1 MHAMLVRF
9 ATRRT
14 QLVALTV
21 IAATSLVVSSGGA
34 QQKSNDRDFS
44 WDGRVTNGH
53 WLYVRNLNGSI
64 RVERATGDRAE
75 VTAVKRWRRGNPED
89 VRIETKRLGGDDGDV
104 IICAFWSDNATCD
117 EDGYRSHGDN
127 NNWRN
132 HDNDTSV
139 EFTVKLPAG
148 VRLGVSTVNGGVDV
162 SGATSEVKAS
172 TVNGRVSAQS
182 SGGPVNASTVNGD
195 IDVRMRDLGTG
206 DLEYSTVN
214 GSIEIEV
221 PANLDADVDMRTV
234 NGSLSADFP
243 ITLQGRV
250 NPRRIR
256 ATIGKGGRRLRLE
269 TVNGSVELR
278 KAS

>member
-1 MHAMLVRF
+1 MLARLGI
-9 ATRRT
+9 RRT
-14 QLVALTV
+14 RVAALTAV
-21 IAATSLVVSSGGA
+21 AAASVTFGSVAGA
-34 QQKSNDRDFS
+34 QERRSDRDFS

-64 RVERATGDRAE
+64 RVEKATGDRAE
-75 VTAVKRWRRGNPED
+75 VTAVKRYRRGNPED

-104 IICAFWSDNATCD
+104 IICAFWTDNASCD
-117 EDGYRSHGDN
+117 EDGYRSRGDSHGGH
-127 NNWRN
+127 R
-132 HDNDTSV
+132 DNDTSV

-148 VRLGVSTVNGGVDV
+148 VRLGVSTVNGGVTV
-162 SGATSEVKAS
+162 SGATSEVNAS
-172 TVNGRVSAQS
+172 TVNGRVSATS

-195 IDVRMRDLGTG
+195 IDVRMRELGTG
-206 DLEYSTVN
+206 DLEFSTVN

-221 PANLDADVDMRTV
+221 PANLDADLDMRTV

-243 ITLQGRV
+243 ITVTGRV
-250 NPRRIR
+250 NPRRMR

-278 KAS
+278 KTS

>member
-1 MHAMLVRF
+1 M
-9 ATRRT
+9 RRIDIAA
-14 QLVALTV
+14 LALTM
-21 IAATSLVVSSGGA
+21 AASAAGA
-34 QQKSNDRDFS
+34 QQRASERDFS
-44 WDGRVTNGH
+44 WDGRLTNGR

-89 VRIETKRLGGDDGDV
+89 IRIETRRLGGEDGDA
-104 IICAFWSDNATCD
+104 IICAFWTENASCD
-117 EDGYRSHGDN
+117 EDGYRSRGDGN
-127 NNWRN
+127 NNWRGRDN
-132 HDNDTSV
+132 NDTSV

-148 VRLGVSTVNGGVDV
+148 VRLGVSTVNGGVSV
-162 SGATSEVKAS
+162 AGATNEVRAS
-172 TVNGRVSAQS
+172 TVNGRVSAVS
-182 SGGPVNASTVNGD
+182 TGGPVNASTVNGD

-221 PANLDADVDMRTV
+221 PSNLDADLDMRTV

-243 ITLQGRV
+243 ITVQGRV
-250 NPRRIR
+250 NPRRMR

-278 KAS
+278 KGT

>member
-1 MHAMLVRF
+1 MLAMLTRL
-9 ATRRT
+9 AARRT
-14 QLVALTV
+14 QLVGAS
-21 IAATSLVVSSGGA
+21 AAVASLAAFAPAGA
-34 QQKSNDRDFS
+34 QQRANDRDFS
-44 WDGRVTNGH
+44 WDGRITNNH

-104 IICAFWSDNATCD
+104 IICAFWTENASCD
-117 EDGYRSHGDN
+117 EDGYRSRGD
-127 NNWRN
+127 NWRN
-132 HDNDTSV
+132 RDNDTSV
-139 EFTVKLPAG
+139 EFTVKIPAG
-148 VRLGVSTVNGGVDV
+148 VRLGVSTVNGGVTV
-162 SGATSEVKAS
+162 NGATSEVRAS

-195 IDVRMRDLGTG
+195 IDVRMRELGTG

-278 KAS
+278 KGS